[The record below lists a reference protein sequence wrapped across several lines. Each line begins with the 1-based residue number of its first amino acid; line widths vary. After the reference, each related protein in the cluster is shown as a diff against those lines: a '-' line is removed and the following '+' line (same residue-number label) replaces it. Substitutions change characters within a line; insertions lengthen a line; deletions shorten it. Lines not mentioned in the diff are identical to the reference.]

1 MARFNYKFDFG
12 QGYRRREVLISS
24 GRNRHA
30 TPFCIS
36 KYLRNRPRVGGTTS
50 QGARLVGRHVKIA
63 SSGAKR
69 KPNPTGGAE
78 GSEISGLPKAGER
91 TKTQRFKKK
100 GVLEGLHEEI
110 GGLYRLLRCK
120 FPLSGVK
127 RTWSRYCAG
136 KLRVRP
142 YDRDYDALVAAAS
155 NICSNTAFAA
165 VIHDA
170 SGSRG

>member
-1 MARFNYKFDFG
+1 MARFNYKFDFR

-50 QGARLVGRHVKIA
+50 QGAKLVGCHVKIA

-110 GGLYRLLRCK
+110 GGLYRVT
-120 FPLSGVK
+120 G
-127 RTWSRYCAG
+127 W
-136 KLRVRP
+136 
-142 YDRDYDALVAAAS
+142 
-155 NICSNTAFAA
+155 N
-165 VIHDA
+165 
-170 SGSRG
+170 

>member
-1 MARFNYKFDFG
+1 MARFSYKFDFG

-50 QGARLVGRHVKIA
+50 QGAKLVGCHVKIA

-78 GSEISGLPKAGER
+78 GSKISGLPKAGER

-110 GGLYRLLRCK
+110 GGQINVRFWPLADILRTRRNVRTC
-120 FPLSGVK
+120 PNVSLS
-127 RTWSRYCAG
+127 RHIDPQACR
-136 KLRVRP
+136 
-142 YDRDYDALVAAAS
+142 
-155 NICSNTAFAA
+155 
-165 VIHDA
+165 
-170 SGSRG
+170 

>member
-1 MARFNYKFDFG
+1 MACFSYKFDFG

-50 QGARLVGRHVKIA
+50 QGAKLVGCHVKIA

-91 TKTQRFKKK
+91 TKTQRFRKK
-100 GVLEGLHEEI
+100 GVREGLHKEI
-110 GGLYRLLRCK
+110 GGLYRACPFRK
-120 FPLSGVK
+120 SHP
-127 RTWSRYCAG
+127 A
-136 KLRVRP
+136 
-142 YDRDYDALVAAAS
+142 
-155 NICSNTAFAA
+155 
-165 VIHDA
+165 
-170 SGSRG
+170 

>member
-1 MARFNYKFDFG
+1 MARFSYKFDFG

-50 QGARLVGRHVKIA
+50 HGAKLVGCHVKIA
-63 SSGAKR
+63 SSCAKR
-69 KPNPTGGAE
+69 KPNPTAGAE

-91 TKTQRFKKK
+91 TKTQWVKKK

-110 GGLYRLLRCK
+110 GDLYRVT
-120 FPLSGVK
+120 G
-127 RTWSRYCAG
+127 W
-136 KLRVRP
+136 
-142 YDRDYDALVAAAS
+142 
-155 NICSNTAFAA
+155 N
-165 VIHDA
+165 
-170 SGSRG
+170 

>member
-1 MARFNYKFDFG
+1 MRSTLGGHIRALARAQAQAARSRAMTGSG
-12 QGYRRREVLISS
+12 QHLASVLQEGWENANIDAGLGFIWRILGS

-50 QGARLVGRHVKIA
+50 QGAKLVGCHVKIA

-69 KPNPTGGAE
+69 KPNPK
-78 GSEISGLPKAGER
+78 ISGLPKAGER

-110 GGLYRLLRCK
+110 GGLYRVT
-120 FPLSGVK
+120 G
-127 RTWSRYCAG
+127 W
-136 KLRVRP
+136 
-142 YDRDYDALVAAAS
+142 
-155 NICSNTAFAA
+155 N
-165 VIHDA
+165 
-170 SGSRG
+170 